1 MEISFV
7 NNEFSTNIDEVIAFA
22 KKNDLKYVEL
32 SKIGEKDIVD
42 LSFNEAS
49 ELSAK
54 LSSSGILV
62 SAIASPFLK
71 WSTKKQDFSIMG
83 ENVTSEEEYFTKLMD
98 LADIFGAP
106 NIRIYSYFKEDIS
119 LDDLGNKLDIYSQM
133 ALDRG
138 IALLLENDG
147 MCNIDNVNK
156 MHQLLEIYNFSN
168 IFPLINM
175 GNIVATSDDY
185 KPQELQDLVNT
196 CQYFHITDYDSELKR
211 NVVIGEGDIDYES
224 ILADK
229 FSDICTIL
237 SLEPH
242 TGYPEDLQMSLNML
256 LSYEE

>member
-22 KKNDLKYVEL
+22 KKNSLKYVEL
-32 SKIGEKDIVD
+32 CKIGEKNVVD
-42 LSFNEAS
+42 LTVNEAV
-49 ELSAK
+49 ELSTK

-62 SAIASPFLK
+62 SAIATPFLK
-71 WSTKKQDFSIMG
+71 WQTTKQDFSIMG
-83 ENVTSEEEYFTKLMD
+83 ENTASEEEYFTKLMD

-106 NIRIYSYFKEDIS
+106 NIRIYSYLKEDMS
-119 LDDLGNKLDIYSQM
+119 LEDLGKKLDIYSQM

-138 IALLLENDG
+138 ITLLLENDG
-147 MCNIDNVNK
+147 LCNIDNINK
-156 MHQLLEIYNFSN
+156 MHQLFELYNFSN

-185 KPQELQDLVNT
+185 KPQELQDLLNT

-211 NVVIGEGDIDYES
+211 NVVVGEGNVDYED

-242 TGYPEDLQMSLNML
+242 TGYPEDLQMSLNIMQ
-256 LSYEE
+256 SYEE

>member
-1 MEISFV
+1 MELSFV
-7 NNEFSTNIDEVIAFA
+7 NNEFSNNIDEAIAFA
-22 KKNDLKYVEL
+22 KKNGLKYVEL
-32 SKIGEKDIVD
+32 NKINDKNIVD
-42 LSFNEAS
+42 LTANEAI
-49 ELSAK
+49 ELSTK

-71 WSTKKQDFSIMG
+71 WSSEKQDFSIMG
-83 ENVTSEEEYFTKLMD
+83 ENIISENEYFTKLMD

-106 NIRIYSYFKEDIS
+106 NIRIYSYIKQDMTLE
-119 LDDLGNKLDIYSQM
+119 DLGKKLDVYSQM

-147 MCNIDNVNK
+147 LCNIDSVSK
-156 MHQLLEIYNFSN
+156 MHQLFELYNFSN
-168 IFPLINM
+168 IFPLLNL
-175 GNIVATSDDY
+175 GTVFATSDNY
-185 KPQELQDLVNT
+185 KPQELQDLINT

-224 ILADK
+224 ILTDK

-242 TGYPEDLQMSLNML
+242 TGYSEDLQMSLNML

>member
-1 MEISFV
+1 MELSFV
-7 NNEFSTNIDEVIAFA
+7 NNEFSTNIDEFIGFA
-22 KKNDLKYVEL
+22 KKNGLKYIEL
-32 SKIGEKDIVD
+32 NKIENKNIVD
-42 LSFNEAS
+42 LNLVEAT

-71 WSTKKQDFSIMG
+71 WSSKQQEFAIMG
-83 ENVTSEEEYFTKLMD
+83 ENVNDELEYFTKLMD

-106 NIRIYSYFKEDIS
+106 NIRIYSYLKEDIT
-119 LDDLGNKLDIYSQM
+119 LEDLGKKLDVYSRL

-138 IALLLENDG
+138 ITLLLENDG
-147 MCNIDNVNK
+147 LCNIDSINK
-156 MHQLLEIYNFSN
+156 MHQLLELYNFSN
-168 IFPLINM
+168 IFPLINL
-175 GNIVATSDDY
+175 GLVFATADDY

-211 NVVIGEGDIDYES
+211 NVVVGEGDVDYES

-229 FSDICTIL
+229 FNDICTIL

-242 TGYPEDLQMSLNML
+242 TGYPEDLQMSLNVL
-256 LSYEE
+256 TSYEE